1 MIQNSKLLKD
11 VQAGDTIYY
20 LSGNKVFNGNNS
32 ITKETVSK
40 VELEEVCGEI
50 YVNIFLEGF
59 HKNEYPEISYSVS
72 DLDTETFG
80 DDAGYYSTQE
90 YGIQSLLNEAYESGM
105 EIVHHKAY
113 ECISKI
119 NEEIKELHKNY
130 LDIPNT
136 KTKEP
141 SSDELIVVPKS
152 IIKNILAYCEN
163 QSIYDKLSDYD
174 DFYYKL
180 KREIELSK

>member
-1 MIQNSKLLKD
+1 MSQNSKLLKD

-40 VELEEVCGEI
+40 VELEEACGEI

-59 HKNEYPEISYSVS
+59 HKNEYPEISYSES

-105 EIVHHKAY
+105 KIAHHKAY
-113 ECISKI
+113 EYISKI
-119 NEEIKELHKNY
+119 NEEIKELYKNY

-136 KTKEP
+136 KRKEP

-152 IIKNILAYCEN
+152 IIKNILTYCEN

-180 KREIELSK
+180 KRELNS